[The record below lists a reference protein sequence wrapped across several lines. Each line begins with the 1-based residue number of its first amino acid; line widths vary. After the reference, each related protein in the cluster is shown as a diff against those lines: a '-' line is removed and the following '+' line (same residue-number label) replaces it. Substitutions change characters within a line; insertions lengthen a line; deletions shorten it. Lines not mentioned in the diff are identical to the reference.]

1 MPTPDPST
9 PSANLD
15 EFEFGETLRAH
26 QGGDK
31 AFGRFVMK
39 RKLGQGGMGVV
50 WLAEDTLLRN
60 REVALKFAPPNIRD
74 DDSAIE
80 ELKQET
86 LSGQALAHPN
96 IVRIYDFFID
106 EESAAICMEY
116 VDGETLARLRTRQPG
131 KIFEPRQ
138 VTRWVSQLLDGLSY
152 AHRTARLIHRDLKP
166 PNLIVNTQGDLKIM
180 DFGIARSIQDA
191 ITRVT
196 NVGSSTGTLAY
207 MSPQQAAGQH
217 AGPEDDVY
225 SLGCTLYEL
234 FTGKP
239 PFFTGDIGRQL
250 RDSPPPTVT
259 ERRMEF
265 GITTSEPM
273 PPVWEEVVMR
283 CLAKQPEQRPASV
296 DEVRSL
302 LGLGGISNMPD
313 LTPVLDTHSG
323 IDPMATSMPTAAA
336 ASGRGVTLRASQA
349 LEPLHIDTHNRA
361 TLAATRI
368 RETQSAS
375 PESATITTERQKTA
389 GKIPAWI
396 WIVSAAAA
404 VTAAA
409 FVLPW
414 NGKPSPTPPK
424 DGITESASANAVQP
438 QETPKPG
445 KTEPVN
451 PPTNTA
457 STAQQPPPASPPMA
471 PTTPDKS
478 LGLLVPDAYKTFAE
492 AMAAAKAGDTVK
504 IKGGTYE
511 EPLRLVDGVSV
522 AAAAAGERVLIS
534 VPGAQGAALDAD
546 RIKTPVT
553 ITGITF
559 SHAEGDQTDPSGTL
573 ATAAVL
579 SSRIEF
585 IDCVFEAGLGSG
597 LRVEGA
603 SQVTLTRCLVHKNS
617 ADGVVVSR
625 GARMT
630 MNDTRVNANGADGIR
645 LSGTGSTAD
654 LHKVEATRNL
664 RNGVMTEQGARLIGH
679 AVIASENT
687 YNGIHTADESS
698 TAEVDAG
705 ECNRN
710 GFSFM
715 GKDSKGTLSN
725 LGGAGLVAEAG
736 ARLVVTG
743 MQISGNARDGINIS
757 DCASATRLAGCTF
770 TSNARNAILALCS
783 THPVVEIM
791 GNRCIGS
798 ERGIALDGT
807 DFTPRLADNHFED
820 LLVGIFMTAGTRP
833 EMSGSTFKNVR
844 TEVQQAQP

>member
-1 MPTPDPST
+1 MPPPDPST
-9 PSANLD
+9 PSVNLD
-15 EFEFGETLRAH
+15 EFEFGDTLRAH

-138 VTRWVSQLLDGLSY
+138 VTRWVAQLLDGLSY
-152 AHRTARLIHRDLKP
+152 AHRSARLVHRDLKP

-265 GITTSEPM
+265 GIITAEPM
-273 PPVWEEVVMR
+273 PPVWEEVIMR
-283 CLAKQPEQRPASV
+283 CLGKQPEQRPASV

-302 LGLGGISNMPD
+302 LGLGGTSNMPD

-323 IDPMATSMPTAAA
+323 TDPMAASMPTAHTHAA

-349 LEPLHIDTHNRA
+349 LEPLLIDTQSRA
-361 TLAATRI
+361 TQAATRI

-375 PESATITTERQKTA
+375 TNKATIATEGPKTT
-389 GKIPAWI
+389 GKVPAWI
-396 WIVSAAAA
+396 WIVSAATVVTIVALA
-404 VTAAA
+404 V
-409 FVLPW
+409 PW
-414 NGKPSPTPPK
+414 SGKPQDRTKGPT
-424 DGITESASANAVQP
+424 SSNVVQQ
-438 QETPKPG
+438 QETPSTG
-445 KTEPVN
+445 KNEPVN
-451 PPTNTA
+451 PPSNTVGTSRETTTA
-457 STAQQPPPASPPMA
+457 SPSMPA
-471 PTTPDKS
+471 TTPDKS

-492 AMAAAKAGDTVK
+492 AMAAAKPGDTVK

-511 EPLRLVDGVSV
+511 EPLKLVDGVSV
-522 AAAAAGERVLIS
+522 AAAVPGERVLIS

-559 SHAEGDQTDPSGTL
+559 THAEGDQTDPSGAL

-603 SQVTLTRCLVHKNS
+603 SQVTLTRCVVQKNS
-617 ADGVVVSR
+617 SGGVIVSR

-645 LSGTGSTAD
+645 VSGTGSTAE
-654 LHKVEATRNL
+654 LQKVEALRNL
-664 RNGVMTEQGARLIGH
+664 RNGVMVEMGARLTGH
-679 AVIASENT
+679 AVVVSENT
-687 YNGIHTADESS
+687 YNGIHAVDENS
-698 TAEVDAG
+698 TAELDGG

-743 MQISGNARDGINIS
+743 MQISGNARDGINMS
-757 DCASATRLAGCTF
+757 DCASATRVAGCTF

-783 THPVVEIM
+783 THPVVEIAS
-791 GNRCIGS
+791 NRCIGS

-807 DFTPRLADNHFED
+807 DFTPRLTDNHFEN
-820 LLVGIFMTAGTRP
+820 LLVGIFWTGGPRP
-833 EMSGSTFKNVR
+833 EMSGSTFTNVR
-844 TEVQQAQP
+844 TEVQQVP

>member
-1 MPTPDPST
+1 MPPPDPID
-9 PSANLD
+9 LD
-15 EFEFGETLRAH
+15 EFEFGQTLRAH

-31 AFGRFVMK
+31 AFGRFAMK

-96 IVRIYDFFID
+96 IVHIFDFFID
-106 EESAAICMEY
+106 EENAAICMEY

-138 VTRWVSQLLDGLSY
+138 VTRWVAQLLDGLSY
-152 AHRTARLIHRDLKP
+152 AHRTARLVHRDLKP

-225 SLGCTLYEL
+225 SLGCTIYEL

-239 PFFTGDIGRQL
+239 PFYTGDIGRQL
-250 RDSPPPTVT
+250 RDSAPPTVT
-259 ERRMEF
+259 ERRLEF
-265 GITTSEPM
+265 GITTAEPM
-273 PPVWEEVVMR
+273 PPVWEEVIMR

-296 DEVRSL
+296 DAVRSL
-302 LGLGGISNMPD
+302 LGLGSTSNTPD
-313 LTPVLDTHSG
+313 LTPVLDAPFSTG
-323 IDPMATSMPTAAA
+323 PMAAAMPTAATQA
-336 ASGRGVTLRASQA
+336 PASGRVVTLRASQA
-349 LEPLHIDTHNRA
+349 LEPLLVDTQSRPPQ
-361 TLAATRI
+361 TATRI
-368 RETQSAS
+368 RDTRPASADS
-375 PESATITTERQKTA
+375 ATIATASQKTVGKVPAWLLIVSSAAAVAVAAVVVLWNGKNGTTPPQGDAKGQGSSHIVHQKEDPNISNTTPVDPPPTPPQPPSSKPPESAT
-389 GKIPAWI
+389 P
-396 WIVSAAAA
+396 
-404 VTAAA
+404 
-409 FVLPW
+409 
-414 NGKPSPTPPK
+414 
-424 DGITESASANAVQP
+424 
-438 QETPKPG
+438 
-445 KTEPVN
+445 
-451 PPTNTA
+451 
-457 STAQQPPPASPPMA
+457 
-471 PTTPDKS
+471 PDKS
-478 LGLLVPDAYKTFAE
+478 LGLLVPDAYKTFAA
-492 AMAAAKAGDTVK
+492 AMAASKPGDTVK

-522 AAAAAGERVLIS
+522 AAATVGERVLIS
-534 VPGAQGAALDAD
+534 VSGAQGAALDAD
-546 RIKTPVT
+546 RIKTAIS

-559 SHAEGDQTDPSGTL
+559 SHSEGDQTDPSGAL
-573 ATAAVL
+573 ATASVL

-585 IDCVFEAGLGSG
+585 IECVFEAGLGSG

-603 SQVTLTRCLVHKNS
+603 SQVTLTRCVVRKNS
-617 ADGVVVSR
+617 FEGVIVSR

-645 LSGTGSTAD
+645 LSGTGSSVE
-654 LHKVEATRNL
+654 LQKVEATRNL
-664 RNGVMTEQGARLIGH
+664 RNGVMIELGAKLTGH

-687 YNGIHTADESS
+687 YNGIHAVDEDS
-698 TAEVDAG
+698 TSELDGG

-710 GFSFM
+710 GFSFL

-743 MQISGNARDGINIS
+743 MQISGNARDGINMS
-757 DCASATRLAGCTF
+757 DCASETRVAGCTL

-783 THPVVEIM
+783 MRPVVEISN
-791 GNRCIGS
+791 NRCFGS

-807 DFTPRLADNHFED
+807 DFAPRLSGNHFEN
-820 LLVGIFMTAGTRP
+820 LLVGVYITPGTRP
-833 EMSGSTFKNVR
+833 EMIGSTFDNVR
-844 TEVQQAQP
+844 TEVQQVQP